1 MTAHH
6 PVDIAAE
13 LKQYAFFH
21 GFPADLL
28 LVLAGM
34 SIPVT
39 YQPGQFLLEQGKTND
54 SLFFLRRG
62 RIVIEVDHQ
71 SVSELAT
78 PGEVL
83 GEMSLI
89 SRKPV
94 AASVK
99 ALTAV
104 EVYQVSESHLQ
115 GLPKKDQQKFQQL
128 LYRVYASV
136 LAERLAKT
144 NEKAKKFEIA
154 NKELDEAHK
163 SLRKINLEL
172 ESEIARRSKE
182 LVQKVHDLTISHLQP
197 AQTTLSKWAL
207 AETTTIP
214 TPEVQKLLRSISEV
228 VDFLKPVADLRQAE
242 KQGVV
247 RSVLLC
253 DADKKQQTVAKL
265 ALGGTGVQL
274 SIASNAEELEP
285 LLQEKEYD
293 LIFCDAEM
301 KDAVEKIQTL
311 KPKTPVALLLNL
323 DMNFYL
329 QSLKDFPDQH
339 FFISRDVNNRTF
351 TIKNISTTVSK
362 ILNHDYFGMEKYLS
376 WGARIVN
383 APVKESSQ
391 RLDTIQA
398 MKDYFQ
404 AFGVRATV
412 LDRVHTVTEEL
423 LMNAIYDAPIDVFGK
438 SVYNHLPRTEKI
450 SLPTEYEGK
459 IHYGTDGVLLGVAVE
474 DPFGSLSKDIIMKY
488 LESCYSG
495 QAGVHNKE
503 KGGAGRG
510 LHMMIESADLTIF
523 NVKSK
528 SKTEVISLFNLEKRK
543 DEESHPTFH
552 LFLS

>member
-1 MTAHH
+1 
-6 PVDIAAE
+6 
-13 LKQYAFFH
+13 
-21 GFPADLL
+21 
-28 LVLAGM
+28 
-34 SIPVT
+34 
-39 YQPGQFLLEQGKTND
+39 
-54 SLFFLRRG
+54 
-62 RIVIEVDHQ
+62 
-71 SVSELAT
+71 
-78 PGEVL
+78 
-83 GEMSLI
+83 
-89 SRKPV
+89 
-94 AASVK
+94 
-99 ALTAV
+99 
-104 EVYQVSESHLQ
+104 
-115 GLPKKDQQKFQQL
+115 
-128 LYRVYASV
+128 
-136 LAERLAKT
+136 
-144 NEKAKKFEIA
+144 
-154 NKELDEAHK
+154 
-163 SLRKINLEL
+163 
-172 ESEIARRSKE
+172 
-182 LVQKVHDLTISHLQP
+182 
-197 AQTTLSKWAL
+197 
-207 AETTTIP
+207 
-214 TPEVQKLLRSISEV
+214 
-228 VDFLKPVADLRQAE
+228 
-242 KQGVV
+242 
-247 RSVLLC
+247 
-253 DADKKQQTVAKL
+253 
-265 ALGGTGVQL
+265 
-274 SIASNAEELEP
+274 
-285 LLQEKEYD
+285 
-293 LIFCDAEM
+293 
-301 KDAVEKIQTL
+301 
-311 KPKTPVALLLNL
+311 
-323 DMNFYL
+323 
-329 QSLKDFPDQH
+329 
-339 FFISRDVNNRTF
+339 
-351 TIKNISTTVSK
+351 
-362 ILNHDYFGMEKYLS
+362 MEKYLS